1 VTVLGTLA
9 PGTSIGVLTISNSL
23 SLSGVTVME
32 LNAATG
38 TNDVVRGLTSV
49 TYGGTLTLSN
59 LAGTITASNAFKL
72 FSANSYS
79 GVFATLTPASPGL
92 ALAWNTNTLATD
104 GTLRVVSTA
113 PVSLSVGRPAGAG
126 CAPPSACLALSWPS
140 DHIGWRLQSQTNSLS
155 TGLSTNWF
163 DVPNS
168 IGTNQM
174 TFTLN
179 PAAGSVFYRLL
190 FR

>member
-1 VTVLGTLA
+1 MEALSLFQTWREPLPLQT
-9 PGTSIGVLTISNSL
+9 PSNSL
-23 SLSGVTVME
+23 ARTAT
-32 LNAATG
+32 AASSQP
-38 TNDVVRGLTSV
+38 LPP
-49 TYGGTLTLSN
+49 
-59 LAGTITASNAFKL
+59 
-72 FSANSYS
+72 
-79 GVFATLTPASPGL
+79 PAS
-92 ALAWNTNTLATD
+92 AWNTNTLATD
-104 GTLRVVSTA
+104 GPLRVVSTA

-190 FR
+190 FRSQLDRTRRKEWPPSSRLASGSENSSSPPAASNCSNTSY